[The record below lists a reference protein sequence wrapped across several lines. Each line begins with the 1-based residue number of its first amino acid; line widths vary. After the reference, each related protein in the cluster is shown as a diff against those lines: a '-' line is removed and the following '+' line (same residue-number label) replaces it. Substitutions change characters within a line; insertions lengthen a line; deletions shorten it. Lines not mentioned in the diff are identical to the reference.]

1 MTFAGREPHSWDNE
15 SDAETELIWTIVPA
29 AWSGS
34 S

>member
-1 MTFAGREPHSWDNE
+1 MTLVGRSASWDNE
-15 SDAETELIWTIVPA
+15 SGGGPKLIWTIVPA